1 MAIGA
6 SMTAAFRCQDIRITC
21 VWVRCKSSSV
31 AVARTMERKYLR
43 FGINHFI
50 GFKSLLYPH
59 LHLCLR
65 LGYGL
70 PYSFEMLQESTSS
83 HNLPHGSTST
93 SSSYAGGSGY
103 GDKYFDHQLL
113 PNHLQGYSSKSSDIA
128 SPTHS
133 IHTPQSQKK
142 KMSPDAA
149 PAAQY
154 NYAQQQHQQRSAQRS
169 GGGAAGTGAPAGKS
183 YGGGTRSSP
192 CC

>member
-1 MAIGA
+1 
-6 SMTAAFRCQDIRITC
+6 
-21 VWVRCKSSSV
+21 
-31 AVARTMERKYLR
+31 
-43 FGINHFI
+43 
-50 GFKSLLYPH
+50 
-59 LHLCLR
+59 
-65 LGYGL
+65 
-70 PYSFEMLQESTSS
+70 MLQESTSS

-149 PAAQY
+149 PAVPY
-154 NYAQQQHQQRSAQRS
+154 NYAQQQHQQRNAQRS
-169 GGGAAGTGAPAGKS
+169 AGGGGGTGAPVGKS
-183 YGGGTRSSP
+183 YGGGKNG
-192 CC
+192 